1 MDLKKIA
8 ASLLIGIL
16 ITTSVAGFGENINA
30 ELGEN
35 IVRLHIVANSNS
47 SSDQEVKLK
56 VRDTLLSIMESCKD
70 EEMVEDYLEEMKNA
84 ANRVLKEEGFSYEAK
99 AEIGEF
105 DFPTKYYDG
114 FALPKGRYQAVRIC
128 LGEAKGEN
136 WWCVLFPPLCM
147 VDAATGEREALLK
160 ETFGENYSVVAEGER
175 PGFNIKFK
183 LAEFF

>member
-1 MDLKKIA
+1 MKKIA

-16 ITTSVAGFGENINA
+16 ITTSASGFGENISE

-35 IVRLHIVANSNS
+35 IVRLHIVANSDS
-47 SSDQEVKLK
+47 SLDQEVKLK
-56 VRDTLLSIMESCKD
+56 VRDALLSVMEDCTN
-70 EEMVEDYLEEMKNA
+70 EEMVGNCLNTMENVANMVLEEA
-84 ANRVLKEEGFSYEAK
+84 GFSYK
-99 AEIGEF
+99 ATAELGKF

-114 FALPKGRYQAVRIC
+114 FALPKGRYRAVRIR

-147 VDAATGEREALLK
+147 VDAATGERDELLK
-160 ETFGENYSVVAEGER
+160 ETFGENYSVVADGER

-183 LAEFF
+183 LAEIF